1 MKKIG
6 LALFV
11 LVILAAGYLYFQKIS
26 SPVPRYTR
34 KISFA
39 KMTRYQQEMDRI
51 LLSNFEPDQSYA
63 SLLIKNGNTFDYAKV
78 YKREQL
84 HPCDCQESTYQEFS
98 DSLMQQPLSGKTH
111 YVYNKK
117 HLLIESRD
125 MNGSYMTSKLNYIRD
140 DYGLIQKLM
149 INNENGKTLTW
160 FVYESDRYYKVTL
173 KDEVP
178 VAYETFYLSDLK
190 QCIRRFSKKN
200 EFMPDMD
207 LRSSYDHLGRL
218 IKEST
223 PDSELIYQYLNDE
236 EDVYT
241 KFSYYSLSPKKL
253 VSINEMAW
261 DNNRQVIT
269 GKTADLV
276 STFKYIRHKEDN
288 CKTRSYVYNEND
300 QLMSTTLEACN

>member
-1 MKKIG
+1 
-6 LALFV
+6 
-11 LVILAAGYLYFQKIS
+11 
-26 SPVPRYTR
+26 
-34 KISFA
+34 
-39 KMTRYQQEMDRI
+39 MTRYQQEMDRI

-111 YVYNKK
+111 YVYNKE

-125 MNGSYMTSKLNYIRD
+125 MNGSHMTSKLNYIRD

-178 VAYETFYLSDLK
+178 VAYETFYLW
-190 QCIRRFSKKN
+190 
-200 EFMPDMD
+200 D

-223 PDSELIYQYLNDE
+223 HDSELIYQYLNDE

-261 DNNRQVIT
+261 DNNRQMIT

-288 CKTRSYVYNEND
+288 CKTCSYVYNEND